1 MTNRVAAL
9 YNDLVLGR
17 PVILLLLLCGIFV
30 YLSFYVR
37 DFDLDASADSLLLE
51 NDKDLRNYR
60 ELTARYAT
68 SEFLF
73 VAYVP
78 NGDLF
83 ADESL
88 ATIRSLRDEF
98 RSLDMIAS
106 VMSLIDAPLLKQA
119 EGKLSDVANNYRTL
133 IAADVDID
141 SCLLRQ
147 SRGASGRHQQPAAAR
162 RRRSYPRSAAGAD
175 HARWHDTQLQRIQFP
190 SRREVMY

>member
-88 ATIRSLRDEF
+88 ATVRSLRDEF

-106 VMSLIDAPLLKQA
+106 VMSLIDAPLLKQV
-119 EGKLSDVANNYRTL
+119 EGKLSDVANNYTTL
-133 IAADVDID
+133 AETGVDREKAREE
-141 SCLLRQ
+141 LL
-147 SRGASGRHQQPAAAR
+147 
-162 RRRSYPRSAAGAD
+162 D
-175 HARWHDTQLQRIQFP
+175 
-190 SRREVMY
+190 